1 MSDAPWKSFEKFH
14 EDRGFPQII
23 VGFSCQRSEAL
34 VVFVHVVVL
43 HSEVFDFQPRFG
55 ISVSVQE
62 SIIEG
67 IEEVEPRV
75 WVFIARVKDVS
86 LNSDE
91 ISDKGAGYEGE
102 GEGYFALIGV

>member
-1 MSDAPWKSFEKFH
+1 M
-14 EDRGFPQII
+14 
-23 VGFSCQRSEAL
+23 GFSRQCSEAL

-43 HSEVFDFQPRFG
+43 HFKTFNFQPCFG

-75 WVFIARVKDVS
+75 WVFIAHVEGVS
-86 LNSDE
+86 LNPDE
-91 ISDKGAGYEGE
+91 VSDKGARNKGQ
-102 GEGYFALIGV
+102 GEGYFALISV